1 MTEMRRVGW
10 GGLRRKGKIRKNTH
24 EWNCDYLST
33 SAQFECSWENMGR
46 RTWVRNTFTSRSISQ
61 EVLEHSFLLPTV
73 DGCVCSVQLP
83 GVNVKQTSWMSAR
96 QNVSPGSKMRMQWS
110 TDGPSFTSDGNYIAM
125 MENKPLTVWWSGVL
139 NITDWRHTVSFI
151 YLERSHYFP
160 SLWGY
165 FLNR

>member
-1 MTEMRRVGW
+1 MKKW
-10 GGLRRKGKIRKNTH
+10 LFISQH
-24 EWNCDYLST
+24 
-33 SAQFECSWENMGR
+33 SAQFECSWQKNLNEKHLHIQVSLGKAL
-46 RTWVRNTFTSRSISQ
+46 TRSFSQ
-61 EVLEHSFLLPTV
+61 EVLKYSFLLPAV
-73 DGCVCSVQLP
+73 DGCVCSEQLP
-83 GVNVKQTSWMSAR
+83 GVNVKQTSWMSAQ

-110 TDGPSFTSDGNYIAM
+110 TDGPSFMSDGNYITM